1 MNEALPIGGI
11 VDADTFGYY
20 VIGYMSRLADNPP
33 RKIVLPS
40 QFPAALTQAIRE
52 EFQEKEE
59 VEFVIPSRIY
69 LEGCPW
75 TNTPA
80 ALQKVIGEQYDA
92 ARLNEDK
99 TVNMRIQRS
108 ELLFTLVSPSV
119 KRDIDTFGENLVY
132 QGVSLALADSIST
145 KKGSWFIVKQNA
157 VLKGKRDDL
166 LLLHRKI
173 QEGESFSPEEQSLW
187 KKLTAGAYKRPAS
200 LPELHAVA
208 EFMERFK
215 NLAAVQVFE

>member
-1 MNEALPIGGI
+1 MNEGPPIGGI
-11 VDADTFGYY
+11 VDVDTFGYY
-20 VIGYMSRLADNPP
+20 VIGYMARLADNPP
-33 RKIVLPS
+33 RKIILPS
-40 QFPAALTQAIRE
+40 QFPVALDQALRE
-52 EFQEKEE
+52 EFQEE
-59 VEFVIPSRIY
+59 VGFVIPSRIY

-75 TNTPA
+75 VDTPA

-99 TVNMRIQRS
+99 TVSMRIQRS

-132 QGVSLALADSIST
+132 QGVSLALVDSTST

-157 VLKGKRDDL
+157 VLKERRDDL
-166 LLLHRKI
+166 LRLHGKI
-173 QEGESFSPEEQSLW
+173 QEGDSLSSEEQSLW
-187 KKLTAGAYKRPAS
+187 KKLTSGAYKRPAS

-215 NLAAVQVFE
+215 NLAAVQVIE